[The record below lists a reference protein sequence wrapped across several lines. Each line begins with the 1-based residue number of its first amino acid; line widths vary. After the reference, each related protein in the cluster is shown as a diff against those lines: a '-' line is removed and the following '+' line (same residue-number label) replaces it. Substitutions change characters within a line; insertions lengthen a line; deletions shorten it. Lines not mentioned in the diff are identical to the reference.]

1 MSGGRG
7 EEVETEQEAEEIANH
22 LSQDHCKQDLF
33 HHQPS
38 DEGRIQNWRKLSA
51 GSFFFF
57 PQVENPLNRL
67 VILAKHGS
75 MMLAGDCHFIQVP
88 SQSSE
93 MKLKL
98 QVVNDVGARDADWV
112 DWFIGVDKV
121 QNRTGD
127 WFFGVAA
134 LRNDVSWMQDQ
145 CSLHFLTVYLL

>member
-1 MSGGRG
+1 MKTQRMKSKDRHLGVLNMPEATEVVLRRKSLKNAGYYISTILVSLSGGRG
-7 EEVETEQEAEEIANH
+7 EEVEAEQEKEEIANH

-93 MKLKL
+93 MK
-98 QVVNDVGARDADWV
+98 
-112 DWFIGVDKV
+112 
-121 QNRTGD
+121 
-127 WFFGVAA
+127 
-134 LRNDVSWMQDQ
+134 
-145 CSLHFLTVYLL
+145 